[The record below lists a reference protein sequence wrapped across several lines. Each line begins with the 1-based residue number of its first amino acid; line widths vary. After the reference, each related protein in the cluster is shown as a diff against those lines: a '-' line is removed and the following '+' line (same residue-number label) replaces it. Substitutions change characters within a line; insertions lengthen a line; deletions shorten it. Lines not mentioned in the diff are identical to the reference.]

1 MQIGIFKINNH
12 QLAGAKTKFS
22 EQKPRIIYCT
32 PILAFYELLVFSTA
46 VYTLR
51 NATVTST
58 CSLMFG
64 DLATKVALGI
74 EYRIGRACS
83 CAKKPYSLGRT
94 TCTNQKQL

>member
-1 MQIGIFKINNH
+1 MSPDRRGRCSS
-12 QLAGAKTKFS
+12 LGANRHL
-22 EQKPRIIYCT
+22 QKPRIIYCT
-32 PILAFYELLVFSTA
+32 PILASYELLVFSTA

-64 DLATKVALGI
+64 DLATKVALDI

-83 CAKKPYSLGRT
+83 CPKKPYSLGRT
-94 TCTNQKQL
+94 SCTNQKQL